1 MGSVR
6 DNDAAS
12 PEAATQ
18 TEGGMVQRM
27 ASRRHMIK
35 AGAGSVIGAGGV
47 ATGWRALLAQEA
59 SPEAD
64 PVADPEPDPEASPGA
79 ALSGAPG
86 TLVIYSGRNEALI
99 GPVITMAEDSAGFSM
114 EVRYGQTA
122 ELAITL
128 LEEGDRTPASLYI
141 AQDAGALGQLANEGR
156 LAALPEE
163 ILDRVDPRFRSSD
176 GVWIGVSGRS
186 RVLTYNSDM
195 LTEADMPASV
205 LDLVDQ
211 AWAGQ
216 VGWAP
221 ENGSFQ
227 SQVTAMRQV
236 LGEDETRAWLE
247 AMIANDPVVFEGNG
261 PIVRAVAAGEISV
274 GLVNHY
280 YKWEIQK
287 EEGTE
292 LPVENHYFPGG
303 DIGSLV
309 NVAGVAIL
317 KDSPDQDAALA
328 MVDYLTRSE
337 AQTYF
342 AETTFEYPLIDGVAP
357 AADLPPLADI
367 QSPDIDLSDLAD
379 LEGTIALLTE
389 VGAL

>member
-1 MGSVR
+1 MSV
-6 DNDAAS
+6 
-12 PEAATQ
+12 
-18 TEGGMVQRM
+18 MQRIS
-27 ASRRHMIK
+27 SRRSAMRI
-35 AGAGSVIGAGGV
+35 GTGSLLGGVTIAGGRGSSLARQ
-47 ATGWRALLAQEA
+47 AT
-59 SPEAD
+59 
-64 PVADPEPDPEASPGA
+64 PEASPGA
-79 ALSGAPG
+79 SPVAGLLGTPG
-86 TLVIYSGRNEALI
+86 ELVVYSGRNEELI
-99 GPVITMAEDSAGFSM
+99 GPVITMAEQSAGFSM

-122 ELAITL
+122 ELAIAL
-128 LEEGDRTPASLYI
+128 LEEGDATPASLYI

-156 LAALPEE
+156 LAPLPQE
-163 ILDRVDPRFRSSD
+163 ILDRVDPRFRSAD
-176 GVWIGVSGRS
+176 GVWVGVSGRA
-186 RVLTYNSDM
+186 RVLAYNTDT
-195 LTEADMPASV
+195 LTEADMPASL
-205 LDLVDQ
+205 LDLTDEKWV
-211 AWAGQ
+211 GQ

-227 SQVTAMRQV
+227 SHVTAMRQV

-247 AMIANDPVVFEGNG
+247 AMIAIEPVVFEGNG

-309 NVAGVAIL
+309 NVAGAAIL
-317 KDSPDQDAALA
+317 ADSPDPDAALA
-328 MVDYLTRSE
+328 MVDFLTQSQ

-342 AETTFEYPLIDGVAP
+342 AETTFEYPLIEGVSP
-357 AADLPPLADI
+357 SADLIPLDEI
-367 QSPDIDLSDLAD
+367 ESPEIDLSDLAD

-389 VGAL
+389 VGVL